1 MKCASEKLLHYLSPA
16 KIIVARYSTSFGNR
30 GKFFGIRLRI
40 INTEKC
46 INTITMFY

>member
-1 MKCASEKLLHYLSPA
+1 MKCASEKLLHYLSPV

-30 GKFFGIRLRI
+30 GKFFWDQAAHYQYR
-40 INTEKC
+40 KC